1 MSAFISN
8 SLGESS
14 LLSDLEFT
22 DNKSHKNALNIV
34 NVVCLV
40 ATVTITLLRT
50 GVRLH
55 VNRKL
60 FWEDT
65 ILIISSVFNCGLI
78 IVLLYS
84 VKYGVGSHVWTLDL
98 ANINFVVKRIVQ
110 LILVSEVMYMCALAA
125 TKISIMVLYFRI
137 FPSQKLRRLVWA
149 TSIFTILFTVAS
161 VLATIFQCQPAKAAW
176 DFLVEGKCYTFVNF
190 LYANAAVSLATDILV
205 LAMPLPLLWRLTL
218 PVRQRLA
225 ICSLFM
231 LGAFACVAAIVRMTF
246 LEEVTGLDV
255 SYRISKSIIWSV
267 IEVTVGIICGS
278 VPHLRPLF
286 THIIPGHWGSS
297 HISGKN
303 VYELSS
309 TQKRTKPSQ
318 KSYADL
324 PEDAIA
330 AIQNGNVVHVHT
342 HTYMKEE
349 PAYGSG
355 NSTEELTG
363 TIAQTA
369 PATTTGGRG
378 IDLLKASRNRGS
390 I

>member
-8 SLGESS
+8 SLGGSN

-22 DNKSHKNALNIV
+22 DNKSHKGALNTI
-34 NVVCLV
+34 NYVCLA
-40 ATVTITLLRT
+40 ATITITLLRT

-55 VNRKL
+55 INRKL

-65 ILIISSVFNCGLI
+65 ILIISSVFNCVLI
-78 IVLLYS
+78 IVTLYA

-98 ANINFVVKRIVQ
+98 SNINYVVKRIVQ

-125 TKISIMVLYFRI
+125 TKVSIMVLYFRI

-149 TSIFTILFTVAS
+149 VSIFTILFTIAS

-205 LAMPLPLLWRLTL
+205 LAMPMPLLWRLTL
-218 PVRQRLA
+218 PTKQKLA

-231 LGAFACVAAIVRMTF
+231 LGAFACVAGIVRITF
-246 LEEVTGLDV
+246 LEAVTGLDV
-255 SYRISKSIIWSV
+255 SYRISKSLIWSI

-286 THIIPGHWGSS
+286 THIIPGRWGSS

-324 PEDAIA
+324 PEGAIA

-355 NSTEELTG
+355 NSTEELTATG
-363 TIAQTA
+363 HNPSPIAN
-369 PATTTGGRG
+369 PSGRG
-378 IDLLKASRNRGS
+378 IDLMKASRNRGS
-390 I
+390 M